1 MRRVGAHEVVFF
13 DRTLVQAVVEI
24 QGTQVVN
31 YYEFRDEL
39 PMTEWLGGTIT
50 LKYSESGE
58 LQAWWNN
65 KQLKED
71 LFIL

>member
-13 DRTLVQAVVEI
+13 NRTLVQAVVEI

-31 YYEFRDEL
+31 YYEFRDEQ